1 VIRIGI
7 GWRKEIENEAIEVMH
22 LEEVGMVVEEEP
34 SIAIVKPTATAHVL
48 WPVLLL

>member
-1 VIRIGI
+1 MISIGI
-7 GWRKEIENEAIEVMH
+7 GWRKEIENEAIEVMQ

-34 SIAIVKPTATAHVL
+34 SIAIVKPAATAHVL